1 LIFISALM
9 QAGLALLMA
18 YHFHRAT
25 TMGMPANLAVI
36 PLTQV
41 LMPFA
46 AAAVGLG
53 YISTTLA
60 KPAVWISGMA
70 LEGIAGTV
78 HFFGWS
84 AAWERTSRR
93 RASCGCIDCRLARGH
108 AFAGDDSGF
117 NGGAGAG
124 DGGSADSSYAC
135 RRFRFCRLLFGVAVW
150 IAFVPSRP
158 HLRAGVME
166 MTTIDVGQG
175 DSILLVT
182 PDQHTLLIDAG
193 GLPRGCIPTSIWA
206 NRWCLLIFGIEG
218 SIISTWW

>member
-1 LIFISALM
+1 MRAASYDLHVAPEVAQFRLDLRLIAGRLKRFIGDRLSLALPAIFMRVAIGLGGLIFISALM

-41 LMPFA
+41 LMPAA

-60 KPAVWISGMA
+60 QPAVWISGLA

-78 HFFGWS
+78 HFLGGAHLAGAS
-84 AAWERTSRR
+84 IADLRVAMPSLAMILASIAALALAMLAVRIRRTRC
-93 RASCGCIDCRLARGH
+93 A
-108 AFAGDDSGF
+108 AFASV
-117 NGGAGAG
+117 A
-124 DGGSADSSYAC
+124 
-135 RRFRFCRLLFGVAVW
+135 LLFGVAGW

-158 HLRAGVME
+158 HHSRRR
-166 MTTIDVGQG
+166 DG
-175 DSILLVT
+175 D
-182 PDQHTLLIDAG
+182 DGH
-193 GLPRGCIPTSIWA
+193 
-206 NRWCLLIFGIEG
+206 
-218 SIISTWW
+218 